1 MAIGWAA
8 ALKLIPW
15 SDVLSNAP
23 MVADGAK
30 RLWSTV
36 AKKPTSSQGE
46 TEGFAPA
53 GASESQVHDRT
64 HARLVALEAA
74 IADLHSQMVASSGL
88 IQALADQ
95 NAQLIA
101 RVDADRA
108 RVRRLVIVGWLFAI
122 SAIGCFAFL
131 FLNRAN

>member
-15 SDVLSNAP
+15 SEVISNAP

-36 AKKPTSSQGE
+36 AKKPATS
-46 TEGFAPA
+46 TADDEGSAPA
-53 GASESQVHDRT
+53 GASESQVHDRIN
-64 HARLVALEAA
+64 ARLVELEAA
-74 IADLHSQMVASSGL
+74 IADLHAQMVASSGL

-101 RVDADRA
+101 RDRKS
-108 RVRRLVIVGWLFAI
+108 VV
-122 SAIGCFAFL
+122 
-131 FLNRAN
+131 

>member
-101 RVDADRA
+101 RV
-108 RVRRLVIVGWLFAI
+108 RRLVIMDWLFAI